1 MAVTQTETTV
11 LQAPYIQEAAKKNL
25 AVAEGLV
32 AQPLTLPQQQIAGLS
47 GMTQQAMKT
56 AQGIGGY
63 QGMLNQAGG
72 TTNLGIQALQ
82 QGAAGSQA
90 GFTGGMGALQGAMA
104 GYSGAPKGQQYFGQ
118 AGQAY
123 GGAGGQYQPGSSFTA
138 QQGPA
143 AQQYNAGRFQG
154 GQQYNAQGFD
164 PNSVSSYMN
173 PYEDQAVQQAL
184 GDIRREG
191 EIAGNQQNAGAV
203 AAGAFGG
210 SRQGLQAAE
219 LGRNVLD
226 QQART
231 AVGMRQAGYQNA
243 MAQAQG
249 AFADQQRR
257 EQGQNQFTTQSGQQ
271 AFEEQQRRQQGQ
283 SQFTTQSGQQAF
295 EEQQRRQQG
304 QSQFG
309 SNYAQQGFQTQ
320 QQMAQNQQQ
329 FGASMGMS
337 AYEAERQRQLALGQG
352 YSNLGQAQGNAATQT
367 AQTLSGLG
375 TGMAGIGSAQGANA
389 VQLGQGIGSLGTQQA
404 NIAGMGQN
412 MMANQAQ
419 LQAQMGG
426 LEQQNQQ
433 MQMDANQANALAQM
447 YQPQQQVSWMSD
459 IIKGTPSSQQS
470 ISTATAPSASPW
482 SQLLGGAGAL
492 YGGYKAFTGK

>member
-47 GMTQQAMKT
+47 GMTQQAMNT

-104 GYSGAPKGQQYFGQ
+104 GYSGAPKGQQYFNQ
-118 AGQAY
+118 AGQSY

-283 SQFTTQSGQQAF
+283 SQF
-295 EEQQRRQQG
+295 
-304 QSQFG
+304 G

-329 FGASMGMS
+329 FDASMGMS
-337 AYEAERQRQLALGQG
+337 AYEAGRQRQLAMGQG
-352 YSNLGQAQGNAATQT
+352 YSNLGQAQANAAAQT

-375 TGMAGIGSAQGANA
+375 TARAGIASAQGANA

>member
-11 LQAPYIQEAAKKNL
+11 LQAPYIQEAAQKNL
-25 AVAEGLV
+25 AVAEGLA

-47 GMTQQAMKT
+47 GMTRQAMNT
-56 AQGIGGY
+56 AQGIGSY

-104 GYSGAPKGQQYFGQ
+104 GYSGAPKGQQYFNQ
-118 AGQAY
+118 AGQSY

-173 PYEDQAVQQAL
+173 PYEDQVVQQAL

-191 EIAGNQQNAGAV
+191 VLAGNQQDAGAV

-210 SRQGLQAAE
+210 SRQALQSAE

-231 AVGMRQAGYQNA
+231 AVGMRQSGYQNA

-257 EQGQNQFTTQSGQQ
+257 EQGQNQFTTQSEQQ
-271 AFEEQQRRQQGQ
+271 AFEEQQRRQQ
-283 SQFTTQSGQQAF
+283 A
-295 EEQQRRQQG
+295 

-329 FGASMGMS
+329 FDASMGMS
-337 AYEAERQRQLALGQG
+337 AYEAGRQRQLAMGQG
-352 YSNLGQAQGNAATQT
+352 YSNLGQAQANAAAQT

-375 TGMAGIGSAQGANA
+375 TGMAGIASAQGANA
-389 VQLGQGIGSLGTQQA
+389 VNVAGGIGSLGLQQA

-412 MMANQAQ
+412 MIANQAQ
-419 LQAQMGG
+419 IQAQMGG

-433 MQMDANQANALAQM
+433 MQMDANQQNALAQM
-447 YQPQQQVSWMSD
+447 YQPQQQVSWLSD

-470 ISTATAPSASPW
+470 VTTSTAPSASPW

>member
-283 SQFTTQSGQQAF
+283 SQF
-295 EEQQRRQQG
+295 
-304 QSQFG
+304 G

>member
-104 GYSGAPKGQQYFGQ
+104 GYSGAPKGQQYFNQ
-118 AGQAY
+118 AGQSY

-257 EQGQNQFTTQSGQQ
+257 EQGQN
-271 AFEEQQRRQQGQ
+271 
-283 SQFTTQSGQQAF
+283 QFTTQSGQQAF

>member
-47 GMTQQAMKT
+47 GMTQQAMNT

-123 GGAGGQYQPGSSFTA
+123 GGAGGQYQQGSS
-138 QQGPA
+138 
-143 AQQYNAGRFQG
+143 
-154 GQQYNAQGFD
+154 YNAQGFD

-226 QQART
+226 QQSRT

-249 AFADQQRR
+249 AFAD
-257 EQGQNQFTTQSGQQ
+257 
-271 AFEEQQRRQQGQ
+271 
-283 SQFTTQSGQQAF
+283 
-295 EEQQRRQQG
+295 QQRRQQG

-337 AYEAERQRQLALGQG
+337 AYEAERQRQLALAQG

>member
-11 LQAPYIQEAAKKNL
+11 LQAPYIQEAAQKNL
-25 AVAEGLV
+25 AVAEGLA

-47 GMTQQAMKT
+47 GMTRQGMRT
-56 AQGIGGY
+56 AQGIGSY

-72 TTNLGIQALQ
+72 TTNLGLQALQ

-90 GFTGGMGALQGAMA
+90 GFTGGMRTLQGATA
-104 GYSGAPKGQQYFGQ
+104 GYSGAPKGQQYFNQ
-118 AGQAY
+118 AGQSY

-257 EQGQNQFTTQSGQQ
+257 EQGQ
-271 AFEEQQRRQQGQ
+271 
-283 SQFTTQSGQQAF
+283 
-295 EEQQRRQQG
+295 
-304 QSQFG
+304 SQFG

-337 AYEAERQRQLALGQG
+337 AYEAERQRQLAMGQG
-352 YSNLGQAQGNAATQT
+352 YSNLGQAQANAAAQT

-375 TGMAGIGSAQGANA
+375 TARAGIASAQGANA
-389 VQLGQGIGSLGTQQA
+389 VNVAGGIGSLGLQQA

-412 MMANQAQ
+412 MIANQAQ
-419 LQAQMGG
+419 IQAQMGG

-433 MQMDANQANALAQM
+433 MQMDANQQNALAQM
-447 YQPQQQVSWMSD
+447 YQPQQQVSWLSD

>member
-47 GMTQQAMKT
+47 GMTQQAMNT

-143 AQQYNAGRFQG
+143 AQQYNA
-154 GQQYNAQGFD
+154 QGFD

-226 QQART
+226 QQSRT

-249 AFADQQRR
+249 AFAD
-257 EQGQNQFTTQSGQQ
+257 
-271 AFEEQQRRQQGQ
+271 
-283 SQFTTQSGQQAF
+283 
-295 EEQQRRQQG
+295 QQRRQQG

-337 AYEAERQRQLALGQG
+337 AYEAERQRQLALAQG

-459 IIKGTPSSQQS
+459 IIKGTPSSQQTVA
-470 ISTATAPSASPW
+470 TATAPSASPW

>member
-1 MAVTQTETTV
+1 MADVTQTETTV

-47 GMTQQAMKT
+47 GMTQQAMNT

-90 GFTGGMGALQGAMA
+90 GFTGGMGALQGALA
-104 GYSGAPKGQQYFGQ
+104 GYSGAPKGQQYFNQ

-123 GGAGGQYQPGSSFTA
+123 GGAGGQYQPGSS
-138 QQGPA
+138 
-143 AQQYNAGRFQG
+143 
-154 GQQYNAQGFD
+154 YNAQGFD

-226 QQART
+226 QQSRT

-257 EQGQNQFTTQSGQQ
+257 EQ
-271 AFEEQQRRQQGQ
+271 A
-283 SQFTTQSGQQAF
+283 
-295 EEQQRRQQG
+295 
-304 QSQFG
+304 
-309 SNYAQQGFQTQ
+309 
-320 QQMAQNQQQ
+320 QQQ

-337 AYEAERQRQLALGQG
+337 AYEAERQRQLALAQG

-459 IIKGTPSSQQS
+459 IIKGTPSSQQTVA
-470 ISTATAPSASPW
+470 TATAPSASPW

>member
-1 MAVTQTETTV
+1 MADVTQTETTV

-47 GMTQQAMKT
+47 GMTRQAMNT

-90 GFTGGMGALQGAMA
+90 GFTGGMGALQGALA

-219 LGRNVLD
+219 LRRNVLD

-283 SQFTTQSGQQAF
+283 SQF
-295 EEQQRRQQG
+295 
-304 QSQFG
+304 G

-329 FGASMGMS
+329 FDASMGMS
-337 AYEAERQRQLALGQG
+337 AYEAGRQRQLALGQG

-459 IIKGTPSSQQS
+459 IIKGTPSSQS
-470 ISTATAPSASPW
+470 TVATATAPSASPW

>member
-47 GMTQQAMKT
+47 GMTQQAMNT

-143 AQQYNAGRFQG
+143 AQQYNA
-154 GQQYNAQGFD
+154 QGFD

-226 QQART
+226 QQSRT

-249 AFADQQRR
+249 AFAD
-257 EQGQNQFTTQSGQQ
+257 
-271 AFEEQQRRQQGQ
+271 
-283 SQFTTQSGQQAF
+283 
-295 EEQQRRQQG
+295 QQRRQQG

-337 AYEAERQRQLALGQG
+337 AYEAERQRQLALAQG

>member
-1 MAVTQTETTV
+1 MADVTQTETTV

-47 GMTQQAMKT
+47 GMTQQAMNT

-90 GFTGGMGALQGAMA
+90 GFTGGMGALQGALA

-123 GGAGGQYQPGSSFTA
+123 GGAGGQYQPGSS
-138 QQGPA
+138 
-143 AQQYNAGRFQG
+143 
-154 GQQYNAQGFD
+154 YNAQGFD

-257 EQGQNQFTTQSGQQ
+257 EQ
-271 AFEEQQRRQQGQ
+271 A
-283 SQFTTQSGQQAF
+283 
-295 EEQQRRQQG
+295 
-304 QSQFG
+304 
-309 SNYAQQGFQTQ
+309 
-320 QQMAQNQQQ
+320 QQQ

>member
-11 LQAPYIQEAAKKNL
+11 LQAPYIQEAAQKNL
-25 AVAEGLV
+25 AVAEGLA

-47 GMTQQAMKT
+47 GMTRQGMRT
-56 AQGIGGY
+56 AQGIGSY

-72 TTNLGIQALQ
+72 TTNLGLQALQ

-90 GFTGGMGALQGAMA
+90 GFTGGMRTLQGATA
-104 GYSGAPKGQQYFGQ
+104 GYSGAPKGQQYFNQ
-118 AGQAY
+118 AGQSY

-283 SQFTTQSGQQAF
+283 SQF
-295 EEQQRRQQG
+295 
-304 QSQFG
+304 G

-337 AYEAERQRQLALGQG
+337 AYEAERQRQLAMGQG
-352 YSNLGQAQGNAATQT
+352 YSNLGQAQANAAAQT

-375 TGMAGIGSAQGANA
+375 TARAGIASAQGANA
-389 VQLGQGIGSLGTQQA
+389 VNVAGGIGSLGLQQA

-412 MMANQAQ
+412 MIANQAQ
-419 LQAQMGG
+419 IQAQMGG

-433 MQMDANQANALAQM
+433 MQMDANQQNALAQM
-447 YQPQQQVSWMSD
+447 YQPQQQVSWLSD

-470 ISTATAPSASPW
+470 VTTSTAPSASPW

>member
-90 GFTGGMGALQGAMA
+90 GFTGGMRTLQGATA
-104 GYSGAPKGQQYFGQ
+104 GYSGAPKGQQYFNQ
-118 AGQAY
+118 AGQSY

-271 AFEEQQRRQQGQ
+271 AFEEQQRRQQ
-283 SQFTTQSGQQAF
+283 A
-295 EEQQRRQQG
+295 

-352 YSNLGQAQGNAATQT
+352 YSNLGQAQANAAAQT

-375 TGMAGIGSAQGANA
+375 TARAGIASAQGANA

>member
-47 GMTQQAMKT
+47 GMTQQAMNT

-90 GFTGGMGALQGAMA
+90 GFTGGMGALQGALA

-143 AQQYNAGRFQG
+143 A
-154 GQQYNAQGFD
+154 QQYNAQGFD

-226 QQART
+226 QQSRT

-249 AFADQQRR
+249 AFAD
-257 EQGQNQFTTQSGQQ
+257 
-271 AFEEQQRRQQGQ
+271 
-283 SQFTTQSGQQAF
+283 
-295 EEQQRRQQG
+295 QQRRQQG

-337 AYEAERQRQLALGQG
+337 AYEAERQRQLALAQG